1 MEQSQISFSTEETVL
16 PKQLKVLCI
25 LSLIMGGIMVIMMF
39 FGIKQHYFPSETDK
53 INMAESIK
61 KIMEVNPNMDEVT
74 AIMEKSGPNAI
85 FGFIAEALSI
95 IGVVLML
102 KLKKNGFYIYVAAE
116 LLPIIATVVIV
127 GVVGLMGPFAMLGE
141 KFHGLGIGYGVAALV
156 IDLLFIFLYSK
167 HLKPMS

>member
-141 KFHGLGIGYGVAALV
+141 KFHGLGIGYGVAALF

-167 HLKPMS
+167 HLKSMS